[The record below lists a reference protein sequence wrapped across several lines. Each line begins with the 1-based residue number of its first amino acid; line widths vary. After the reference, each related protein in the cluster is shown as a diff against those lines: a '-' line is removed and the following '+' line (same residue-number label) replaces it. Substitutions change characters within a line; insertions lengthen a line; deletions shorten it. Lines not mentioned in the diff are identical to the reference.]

1 MWSRA
6 ILFLIQNKA
15 IGKRHRRKTIGRP
28 GYASGMEGREQ
39 FTGAVKRSCRWSVRL
54 NLNKIFI
61 FLKFDHPIYEN
72 DTSPFGKGGSRGI
85 FQVDS
90 LLNPPGPPFS
100 KGGILSIL
108 VVISGHK
115 SVR

>member
-1 MWSRA
+1 MFHTEMKVVIVDLRA
-6 ILFLIQNKA
+6 N
-15 IGKRHRRKTIGRP
+15 G
-28 GYASGMEGREQ
+28 
-39 FTGAVKRSCRWSVRL
+39 
-54 NLNKIFI
+54 I

-72 DTSPFGKGGSRGI
+72 DTSPFGKGGPRGI

-108 VVISGHK
+108 VF
-115 SVR
+115 